1 MKYLFLFIIFFFS
14 TSTVFAACEK
24 DFDTS
29 PVDCS
34 AYNSDSGLCNNTAGC
49 YWRVMPSEQ
58 TGGGTVSIDPPLG
71 DATPEELI
79 GRVISAV
86 LGISG
91 SLALLMFIYGG
102 FTWMLSGGNSEK
114 VTKGKNTLVWASIGL
129 VVIFSSYALV
139 NLIFDSLAKGA
150 T

>member
-1 MKYLFLFIIFFFS
+1 MKKLILISIIGILFFTQVSL
-14 TSTVFAACEK
+14 ANAEK
-24 DFDTS
+24 
-29 PVDCS
+29 PVES
-34 AYNSDSGLCNNTAGC
+34 NEGSGKT
-49 YWRVMPSEQ
+49 P
-58 TGGGTVSIDPPLG
+58 GGTVTIDNPIG
-71 DATPEELI
+71 DADTTPQELI

-129 VVIFSSYALV
+129 IVIFSSYAMVKAVFTGL
-139 NLIFDSLAKGA
+139 GG
-150 T
+150 